1 MIHSM
6 QHPLVLRNLCPQTA
20 VHMHAAFGAEVRHL
34 RLTPPSAI
42 LADTVIEAST
52 EGDLPGHVSQV
63 CEIVLNLLAQPA

>member
-1 MIHSM
+1 
-6 QHPLVLRNLCPQTA
+6 
-20 VHMHAAFGAEVRHL
+20 MHATFGAEVRHL

-63 CEIVLNLLAQPA
+63 CEIVLNLLAQTD